1 VTVSELLEQLY
12 NKSDNIKKVVANLEQ
27 ALRTQL
33 VDDLLADL
41 LLDVR
46 FATRCE
52 TRKNLTACQ
61 QDVFALLV
69 PSC

>member
-1 VTVSELLEQLY
+1 MTESELLEQLY
-12 NKSDNIKKVVANLEQ
+12 NKSDNIKKVVANLAQ

-46 FATRCE
+46 F
-52 TRKNLTACQ
+52 
-61 QDVFALLV
+61 LV
-69 PSC
+69 VYT